1 MPKNQRCEKRP
12 VGLVNSGTRERQ
24 ALRRIIRLVEEW
36 VDNGRKRH
44 ETTLLDILNTA
55 LSTVGYEDRRAS

>member
-1 MPKNQRCEKRP
+1 MPKNQTDKKGRVRTA
-12 VGLVNSGTRERQ
+12 NSGTPEGQ

-44 ETTLLDILNTA
+44 ETTMLDILNTA
-55 LSTVGYEDRRAS
+55 LSTVGSPDRRVS

>member
-1 MPKNQRCEKRP
+1 M
-12 VGLVNSGTRERQ
+12 VNSGTRERQ